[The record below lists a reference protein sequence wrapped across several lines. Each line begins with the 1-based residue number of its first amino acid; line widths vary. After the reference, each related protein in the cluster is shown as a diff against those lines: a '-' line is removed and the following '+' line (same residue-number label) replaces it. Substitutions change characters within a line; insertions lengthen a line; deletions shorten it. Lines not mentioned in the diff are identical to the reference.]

1 MKTKRTAED
10 LSAKRLLRRTLPAA
24 FVLLAVVLAFTAPA
38 AAAEDTSWYT
48 GHESDTT
55 FTLTT
60 ADQLAGLASLVNS
73 GNTFE
78 GKTVKLG
85 GDITISGDWTPS
97 VKPSTPTTPN
107 TPEIPD
113 TQKVTDETR
122 EIPTTPENIETLPT
136 GDKVVVVA
144 LDNTEVIQSVAV
156 PEAVAQAN
164 PEASVKV
171 TEGGNAPA
179 LPENVA
185 ADDVH
190 IVVGVSIVDK
200 EGNPVKITESGYFIL
215 DADVPAGKKLVV

>member
-1 MKTKRTAED
+1 
-10 LSAKRLLRRTLPAA
+10 
-24 FVLLAVVLAFTAPA
+24 
-38 AAAEDTSWYT
+38 
-48 GHESDTT
+48 
-55 FTLTT
+55 
-60 ADQLAGLASLVNS
+60 
-73 GNTFE
+73 
-78 GKTVKLG
+78 VKLG

-122 EIPTTPENIETLPT
+122 EIPTAPENIETLPT